1 MALRVAFLHVVWQ
14 LRCRRSLADQPF
26 SAVSVCAA
34 VLAAVTASVRRDWA
48 RATKN
53 LVRLSGACPEWFRGR
68 SPALTVPQF
77 RSRWAHGG
85 VLCHVRGEAEEETR
99 PELVMRF
106 SLHHPVPAPRP
117 LPQPVQGGAAAG
129 AT

>member
-1 MALRVAFLHVVWQ
+1 VLLADDGAEWDPPCAERVWVALRVAFLHVVWQ

-53 LVRLSGACPEWFRGR
+53 LVRL
-68 SPALTVPQF
+68 
-77 RSRWAHGG
+77 
-85 VLCHVRGEAEEETR
+85 
-99 PELVMRF
+99 
-106 SLHHPVPAPRP
+106 
-117 LPQPVQGGAAAG
+117 
-129 AT
+129 